1 MLYAIVKYL
10 YQNIFTG
17 EDLCVRPRKPCF
29 GPPFRGLRL
38 LQIVLVLGVG
48 WLSDLYG
55 VGSTI
60 FAGALVQACAGLPLF
75 MALQAAPRMHL
86 DV

>member
-1 MLYAIVKYL
+1 MGPEMLRFHGISPVS
-10 YQNIFTG
+10 
-17 EDLCVRPRKPCF
+17 RPL
-29 GPPFRGLRL
+29 RGLRL
-38 LQIVLVLGVG
+38 LQTVLVLGVG

-86 DV
+86 YTPYEAI